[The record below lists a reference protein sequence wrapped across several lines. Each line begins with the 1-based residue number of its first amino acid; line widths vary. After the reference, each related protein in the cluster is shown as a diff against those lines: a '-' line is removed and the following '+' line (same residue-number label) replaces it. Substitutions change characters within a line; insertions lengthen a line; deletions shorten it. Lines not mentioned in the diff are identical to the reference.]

1 MCFGP
6 KSFLVVT
13 DPVVAKHILKDNVKG
28 YDKGAL
34 AVVLEDIMGQGLI
47 PASPEVWAKRRR
59 AITPGFHNL
68 YLQRMVSE
76 FGDANVRMI
85 ANLRRS
91 STQVSVASP
100 RPPLPIVRPPLPTHV
115 SARSPPA
122 PPPPWYPLG
131 PA

>member
-47 PASPEVWAKRRR
+47 PATPEVWSKRRR
-59 AITPGFHNL
+59 EIVPAFHKVRITDV
-68 YLQRMVSE
+68 Y
-76 FGDANVRMI
+76 
-85 ANLRRS
+85 
-91 STQVSVASP
+91 
-100 RPPLPIVRPPLPTHV
+100 
-115 SARSPPA
+115 
-122 PPPPWYPLG
+122 
-131 PA
+131 